1 MAIAFANIFMATIE
15 NQTRDRVVLNR
26 TLLTRGFFFT
36 CSGMLQF
43 RLQAGRSL
51 AEGRSHLRQNREKR
65 FEKKKL
71 IAWVTIQ
78 TLPNR
83 KHILKHILNLC
94 INLRWIHLEHN
105 WNWIVL
111 TL

>member
-15 NQTRDRVVLNR
+15 NQTLRQSCIEPYPAHQRIF
-26 TLLTRGFFFT
+26 LTCG
-36 CSGMLQF
+36 GMLQF

-71 IAWVTIQ
+71 IAWVTIK

>member
-15 NQTRDRVVLNR
+15 NQTLRQSCIEPYPAHQRIF
-26 TLLTRGFFFT
+26 LTCG
-36 CSGMLQF
+36 GMLQF
-43 RLQAGRSL
+43 RLHAGRSL

-71 IAWVTIQ
+71 IAWVTIK

-83 KHILKHILNLC
+83 KHVLKHILNLC